1 MNEFNKTELLEKTT
15 EYMNYIAQ
23 HKETLRRHGWNCV
36 MP

>member
-23 HKETLRRHGWNCV
+23 HKENMKKLLKNLN
-36 MP
+36 MF